1 MLTSERVYLE
11 CYGSRLTDTC
21 GGPMPDDGCPYRLF
35 NMIRYSLEFELR
47 LLLTGDNLVP
57 CNSSARTSSK
67 GLGLGSVRMVRYL
80 ANPLRIPAEFERFGQ
95 GAEARSGAAEAKPPK
110 RGLTR
115 ILRNPCTN
123 PGFQAA
129 SRSKS
134 GDRADVP

>member
-1 MLTSERVYLE
+1 PKNDV
-11 CYGSRLTDTC
+11 D
-21 GGPMPDDGCPYRLF
+21 YR
-35 NMIRYSLEFELR
+35 R

-57 CNSSARTSSK
+57 CNSVNIDDYHCVT
-67 GLGLGSVRMVRYL
+67 
-80 ANPLRIPAEFERFGQ
+80 IAEFERFGQ

>member
-1 MLTSERVYLE
+1 MGLAYLSSFNALGID
-11 CYGSRLTDTC
+11 YHTFKHWPVFSVNI
-21 GGPMPDDGCPYRLF
+21 DDYHCVT
-35 NMIRYSLEFELR
+35 I
-47 LLLTGDNLVP
+47 
-57 CNSSARTSSK
+57 
-67 GLGLGSVRMVRYL
+67 
-80 ANPLRIPAEFERFGQ
+80 AEFERFGQ

-134 GDRADVP
+134 GDRADVT